1 VAKTVSSLFI
11 HICPLSVDDI
21 HHIVRGHLSYKLSL
35 GGNSQEHSSIV
46 DIFYQESGKG
56 KETDYSL
63 EPPERST
70 TLCHLNFS
78 PLRPMSDF
86 PFTEP

>member
-1 VAKTVSSLFI
+1 MRGRCEYRRQAEKYNIAGFENEGGGPQAKECVQ
-11 HICPLSVDDI
+11 PL
-21 HHIVRGHLSYKLSL
+21 GA
-35 GGNSQEHSSIV
+35 
-46 DIFYQESGKG
+46 GKG